1 MTQVKLA
8 CPKCKNALNRSV
20 DGFRCD
26 RCGTSAITH
35 GDLVDFLKDAGT
47 YWGEIAAEDMRGY
60 LDEAE
65 RSGYWKTLA
74 SIAAKFPDLSRYLLS
89 QSRTDW
95 LYHCL
100 DGERHGTC
108 LDIGSG
114 WGSNSFGLADF
125 YDEVWSLEMVR
136 ERVEFQRIRRKQDA
150 KDNINIVRSDWMSLP
165 FEAESF
171 DLVVCNGVLEWAG
184 LNEGFTNPRD
194 AQLAFLS
201 EINRVLRKNGCLY
214 IGIENRTGLNNFMGA
229 RDHSGLK
236 YTSVMPRF
244 LADMVVR
251 RSNRNKEDYT
261 RDKRVSGRARS
272 YRTYTYTVSGYR
284 RLLRDTGFPVDRVY
298 WTGSYN
304 LPKYSGPIDDGSYPF
319 FVRKVKPKKTDQHS
333 SIGARIKEM
342 ASGLAP
348 GPILAVANSFL
359 TPSYLI
365 YAYKKERGT
374 PFEDRLLGPI
384 NGKTTRLMM
393 GSGHGKSSKMTYFVA
408 EGMDLKTVVK
418 FARFRTGDERLE
430 EEERRLAEH
439 CGIQIKKEVVDGVT
453 VHHEPPLPGRP
464 LDPNDSEQLRRATEW
479 LVEFQ
484 ANTDR
489 GPLDVD
495 RVEGEIETY
504 SRTVELASLEK
515 EQAKEIRDS
524 MKEFAADLRKTGI
537 HACAEHGDFFFGN
550 ILMDDAGRVSIIDW
564 EFHKDSGMPLFDFAF
579 SIVACATAGTNPE
592 GLVVLFDT
600 NDERGRILRAEI
612 DTYAGMKGIPAK
624 LVLDSIPYV
633 ILRCLARESGSEG
646 HYHLRGDY
654 YSSLLRTW
662 MRSAKG
668 VRS

>member
-1 MTQVKLA
+1 
-8 CPKCKNALNRSV
+8 
-20 DGFRCD
+20 
-26 RCGTSAITH
+26 
-35 GDLVDFLKDAGT
+35 
-47 YWGEIAAEDMRGY
+47 MRGY
-60 LDEAE
+60 LEEAE
-65 RSGYWKTLA
+65 RSGYRRALA
-74 SIAAKFPDLSRYLLS
+74 SITDKFPDLSRYLLS

-100 DGERHGTC
+100 DGERRGTC

-136 ERVEFQRIRRKQDA
+136 ERVEFQRIRKKQDA

-184 LNEGFTNPRD
+184 LNEDFENPRD
-194 AQLAFLS
+194 AQIHFLS
-201 EINRVLRKNGCLY
+201 EINRVLRKDGCLY
-214 IGIENRTGLNNFMGA
+214 IGIENRTGLNNFRGA

-284 RLLRDTGFPVDRVY
+284 QLLRDTGFPVDRVY

-319 FVRKVKPKKTDQHS
+319 FVRKVKPRRTNSHGS
-333 SIGARIKEM
+333 VGARLKGI
-342 ASGLAP
+342 ATGLTP
-348 GPILAVANSFL
+348 GPILAVANSLL

-365 YAYKKERGT
+365 YAYKRQRGT
-374 PFEDRLLGPI
+374 PFEDELLGPSS
-384 NGKTTRLMM
+384 GRTSRLMM

-408 EGMDLKTVVK
+408 EGMDLKTVMK
-418 FARFRTGDERLE
+418 FARFRAGDERLD

-439 CGIQIKKEVVDGVT
+439 CGVRISKEIVDGVT
-453 VHHEPPLPGRP
+453 VHHEPPLSGRP
-464 LDPNDSEQLRRATEW
+464 MDPNDPEQLRMATEW
-479 LVEFQ
+479 LLGFQ
-484 ANTDR
+484 TNNDR
-489 GPLDVD
+489 GTLDVD
-495 RVEGEIETY
+495 LVESEIETC
-504 SRTVELASLEK
+504 SRAVEAASLEK
-515 EQAKEIRDS
+515 EQAKEILDS
-524 MKEFAADLRKTGI
+524 VRRFASDLRETGI

-550 ILMDDAGRVSIIDW
+550 VLIDDARRVSVIDW
-564 EFHKDSGMPLFDFAF
+564 EFYKDSGMPLFDFSF
-579 SIVACATAGTNPE
+579 SMIACATSGTNPE
-592 GLVVLFDT
+592 GLVALLDA
-600 NDERGRILRAEI
+600 NDERGRRLRAEI
-612 DTYAGMKGIPAK
+612 EEYARKKGIPAK
-624 LVLDSIPYV
+624 LVFDSIPCV
-633 ILRCLARESGSEG
+633 ILKCMARESGSEG

-654 YSSLLRTW
+654 YGSLLRTW